1 MGLKTDDNGRIKRG
15 PGRPKGTPNK
25 LGKAAKDVI
34 AQAAAELGGAER
46 IVTWAKEAP
55 ENERAFWST
64 IYPKLIPVTLSGDPD
79 NPVKT
84 VSEILIRAVDA
95 AGDRPSQEG
104 Q

>member
-1 MGLKTDDNGRIKRG
+1 MGLKTDDNGQVKRG
-15 PGRPKGTPNK
+15 PGRPKGSPNK
-25 LGKAAKDVI
+25 IGKAAKDVI

-46 IVTWAKEAP
+46 LLVWAQEAP
-55 ENERAFWST
+55 ENERAFWTT

-84 VSEILIRAVDA
+84 VSEIVIRAVNA
-95 AGDRPSQEG
+95 ANDRPSQEG